1 MNDQRQELLK
11 TATAMVRDIEFLA
24 KSEEFSRFM
33 DHFKARADK
42 LADEIL
48 HGDMTDA
55 EREKLRQFRLGILEV
70 LRGPQ
75 EIHRSNAMLLQR
87 HGAD

>member
-70 LRGPQ
+70 LRSPQ